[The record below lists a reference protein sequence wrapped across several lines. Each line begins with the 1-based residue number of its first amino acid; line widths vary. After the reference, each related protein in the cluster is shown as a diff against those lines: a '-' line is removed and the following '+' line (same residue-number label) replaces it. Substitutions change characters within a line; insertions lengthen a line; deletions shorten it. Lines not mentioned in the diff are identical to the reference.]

1 MASVNLHDLER
12 RREHELRLTPDRAL
26 ETLDD
31 AAEFSRD
38 RGFLTLM
45 PSSSLPSL
53 FAACHE
59 EPYAPDKSGFGQ
71 WPKTKYWW
79 GVALAERPG
88 IYSTRLHRGKGL
100 FLTDETAA
108 LADPLC
114 RDALAAAEA
123 GEHGEDA
130 AGVVELLRAG
140 GPAMIDDLKTELGL
154 DAKRLRAVR
163 GRLERVGAIVAREV
177 RVSTNGGHRHL
188 SQLHRWD
195 HVCEPGVGGGLG
207 DLFVAAVRASVL
219 APEREAA
226 GWFSWRVRPE
236 LVDELVAD
244 GRLNRPEAG
253 WLTAS

>member
-1 MASVNLHDLER
+1 MSDLER
-12 RREHELRLTPDRAL
+12 QREHELRLTPDRAL
-26 ETLDD
+26 ETLDE
-31 AAEFSRD
+31 ATAFAHD

-59 EPYAPDKSGFGQ
+59 EPYAPDKRGFGQ

-100 FLTDETAA
+100 FLTDETVA
-108 LADPLC
+108 LVDPLC
-114 RDALAAAEA
+114 REALNAAEA

-130 AGVVELLRAG
+130 ARLVELLRAG

-188 SQLHRWD
+188 SRLHRWD
-195 HVCEPGVGGGLG
+195 QVCEPAGGGLA
-207 DLFVAAVRASVL
+207 DLFVAAVRASVV
-219 APEREAA
+219 APEREAL
-226 GWFSWRVRPE
+226 GWFSWRVRRE
-236 LVDELVAD
+236 LVDDLVAQ
-244 GRLNRPEAG
+244 GRLHRPEVG
-253 WLTAS
+253 WLAVS